1 MKSLAEQLSLYVQYH
16 KNPVNKVSHFVGVPL
31 LLFAAMI
38 FLGWIHLSVPN
49 LFEINFAWLAVLALL
64 IYYFT
69 LDFWLAAGLTVIL
82 FLLTFISEFFS
93 QPIMT
98 KFGVVVFL
106 VCLILGVIA
115 QLVGHFYEKKKPAF
129 LDSWQQI
136 LIAPLF
142 LFAELMFELGYRKD
156 LQEKIT
162 KNENKEFE

>member
-1 MKSLAEQLSLYVQYH
+1 
-16 KNPVNKVSHFVGVPL
+16 
-31 LLFAAMI
+31 
-38 FLGWIHLSVPN
+38 
-49 LFEINFAWLAVLALL
+49 
-64 IYYFT
+64 
-69 LDFWLAAGLTVIL
+69 
-82 FLLTFISEFFS
+82 
-93 QPIMT
+93 
-98 KFGVVVFL
+98 
-106 VCLILGVIA
+106 LILGVIA